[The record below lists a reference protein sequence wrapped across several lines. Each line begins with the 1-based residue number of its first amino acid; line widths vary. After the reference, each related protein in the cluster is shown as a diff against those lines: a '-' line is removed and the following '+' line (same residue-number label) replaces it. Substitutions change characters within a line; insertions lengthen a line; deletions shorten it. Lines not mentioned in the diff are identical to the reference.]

1 MLQGVAPL
9 AFGEFEVEGRAIPRH
24 CRHMADT
31 HSRTTSCYLHGLAT
45 AVPPYELDQSV
56 VEARAAKILGPRFP
70 AFQRM
75 RKTFGTAGVE
85 MRYSAAPLEWFE
97 GDTDW
102 ADRNTR
108 YLEAATALFIETAQ
122 GALQDAGWQGADIDI
137 VVTVSSTGIATPTLE
152 ARAKAEVGLRDD
164 VLRVPVFGLGCAGG
178 VSGMS
183 IARELSVAHPGAR
196 VLLVVVETCSLS
208 FQSDTPRK
216 ADIIATVLFGDGAA
230 AACLSTDPSS
240 IEVGRG
246 HTKTWPDTLPI
257 MGWDVGNSGLGVVFD
272 RSIPDFTTA
281 EFRGALDAAL
291 DASGLSLTDLDRL
304 VCHPGGAKVVDAI
317 EASCELP
324 PGTLDHERETLRH
337 YGNMSAPT
345 VLFVLKR
352 ALDAGQTGQL
362 LTCALG
368 PGFSA
373 AFQPVRVSA

>member
-1 MLQGVAPL
+1 
-9 AFGEFEVEGRAIPRH
+9 
-24 CRHMADT
+24 MADT
-31 HSRTTSCYLHGLAT
+31 NSCYLHGLAT
-45 AVPPYELDQSV
+45 AVPPHELDQNV
-56 VEARAAKILGPRFP
+56 VEVRAARILGPRFP

-75 RKTFGTAGVE
+75 RKTFGTAGVD

-97 GDTDW
+97 GDTNW

-108 YLEAATALFIETAQ
+108 YLEAATALFSETAQ
-122 GALQDAGWQGADIDI
+122 GALQDAGWQGSDIDI

-183 IARELSVAHPGAR
+183 IARELSVARPGAR

-230 AACLSTDPSS
+230 AACLSTDPSPV
-240 IEVGRG
+240 EVGRG

-257 MGWDVGNSGLGVVFD
+257 MGWDVGNDGLGVVFD

-291 DASGLSLTDLDRL
+291 GRVVS
-304 VCHPGGAKVVDAI
+304 HPGGAKVVDAL
-317 EASCELP
+317 ETSLEL
-324 PGTLDHERETLRH
+324 GQGALDVERDILAD

-345 VLFVLKR
+345 VMFVLERVLER
-352 ALDAGQTGQL
+352 ARPEDLDGPL
-362 LTCALG
+362 LACALG

-373 AFQPVRVSA
+373 AFAPIHVS